1 MTKIE
6 EYFARC
12 EKAVKP
18 LARGERVSVS
28 IAVLADNKVSVQRW
42 MKDLSSSMAIEFH
55 DPSDCFDEERFCWKV
70 SVVVRE
76 GKAIASAKEVL
87 VS

>member
-1 MTKIE
+1 
-6 EYFARC
+6 
-12 EKAVKP
+12 
-18 LARGERVSVS
+18 VS
-28 IAVLADNKVSVQRW
+28 IAVLADNNVTAQQW

-55 DPSDCFDEERFCWKV
+55 DASDCFDEERFNWKV
-70 SVVVRE
+70 SVVVRG

>member
-1 MTKIE
+1 MSKLE

-12 EKAVKP
+12 EKAAKP

-28 IAVLADNKVSVQRW
+28 IAVLADNNVTAQQW

-55 DPSDCFDEERFCWKV
+55 DASDCFDEERFNWKV
-70 SVVVRE
+70 SVVVRG

>member
-1 MTKIE
+1 MTKVE

-12 EKAVKP
+12 EKAAKP

-28 IAVLADNKVSVQRW
+28 ITVLADNERTVQQW

-55 DPSDCFDEERFCWKV
+55 DPSDCFDEERWCWRV
-70 SVVVRE
+70 SVVVRQ
-76 GKAIASAKEVL
+76 GRAIASAKEVL